1 MTAGKLEFKGSIVFD
16 LTPAETPVGRTLVT
30 VRHDGFVITVEGN
43 HMAYTLPSG
52 MKVNVKVAYQDA
64 AGNPA
69 AVDGDVTW
77 ASSDDATATVLV
89 DGADSMAAV
98 VSATGPVGQAQITAT
113 ADADLGAGVRELIT
127 IMDVSV
133 VAGEAVAGVIS
144 PVGAAQPQ

>member
-1 MTAGKLEFKGSIVFD
+1 
-16 LTPAETPVGRTLVT
+16 
-30 VRHDGFVITVEGN
+30 
-43 HMAYTLPSG
+43 MAYTLPSG